1 MNPLNTN
8 LDQLS
13 TLNLF
18 GSETARVNVH
28 SLCTAVRLNS
38 NLMYVSIPDSIAL
51 SMGMAYVVTEMNALA
66 AYFTLSH
73 FDTSL

>member
-8 LDQLS
+8 LVQLS

-18 GSETARVNVH
+18 RSETACANVH
-28 SLCTAVRLNS
+28 SLCSAVYFNS